1 MAQLEFKRE
10 STVKDFLEVVF
21 RRKWVIIGIVLVA
34 VLIVITFN
42 LRGPAIYESFARVL
56 VKRGEATGVFVN
68 YVRTLTWEEEISSQI
83 EMAKSQ
89 VVVERAREILSKYL
103 PAGYESSDWIDP
115 ERVSSGVV
123 ATSNVIWVSYISPD
137 PIFCESVVNAL
148 VNSYREYYQE
158 IRTPPEMED
167 FFSQEMSALKEEIEY
182 WRERKE
188 LVEVEWGII
197 DIKQQRKNALDRLS
211 RYQLDLEEVVQE
223 RSEIKAYLKRLET
236 LKTLP
241 IEEQSAA
248 LSGLSISNLRET
260 TIEDLHHRLVD
271 LKMEESGLAS
281 RFTEDN
287 KYLIKVRKQIVDLNG
302 LIEGEINSQIL
313 INKSQLEILGVR
325 EETIRELE
333 GQFQAEMEEYPR
345 KEVEIERIN
354 VALERLQSNYN
365 DLVEQHINA
374 KISLASNPEWTVTI
388 LNPASKAYQRKT
400 RDYVRMA
407 LGPIFSLIIALGVAF
422 FIDNLDHSLKNVSEA
437 EESLGMPVLTS
448 FPEAD
453 KK

>member
-1 MAQLEFKRE
+1 
-10 STVKDFLEVVF
+10 
-21 RRKWVIIGIVLVA
+21 
-34 VLIVITFN
+34 
-42 LRGPAIYESFARVL
+42 
-56 VKRGEATGVFVN
+56 
-68 YVRTLTWEEEISSQI
+68 
-83 EMAKSQ
+83 
-89 VVVERAREILSKYL
+89 
-103 PAGYESSDWIDP
+103 
-115 ERVSSGVV
+115 
-123 ATSNVIWVSYISPD
+123 
-137 PIFCESVVNAL
+137 
-148 VNSYREYYQE
+148 
-158 IRTPPEMED
+158 
-167 FFSQEMSALKEEIEY
+167 
-182 WRERKE
+182 
-188 LVEVEWGII
+188 
-197 DIKQQRKNALDRLS
+197 
-211 RYQLDLEEVVQE
+211 
-223 RSEIKAYLKRLET
+223 
-236 LKTLP
+236 
-241 IEEQSAA
+241 
-248 LSGLSISNLRET
+248 
-260 TIEDLHHRLVD
+260 VD

-281 RFTEDN
+281 RFTDDN
-287 KYLIKVRKQIVDLNG
+287 KYLIKVRKQIEDLNG

-388 LNPASKAYQRKT
+388 LNSASKAYQRKT

-448 FPEAD
+448 FPEAG